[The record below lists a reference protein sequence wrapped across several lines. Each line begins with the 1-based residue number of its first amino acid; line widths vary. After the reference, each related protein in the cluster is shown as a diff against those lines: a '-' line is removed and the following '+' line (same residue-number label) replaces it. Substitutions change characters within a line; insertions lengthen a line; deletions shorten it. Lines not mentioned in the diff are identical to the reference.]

1 MLMQCLF
8 IFLNNYSKSLFVD
21 SVSMEN
27 FKVVIFI
34 MAILISLT
42 AIVNKRKFP
51 FPVILVFAGLIIG
64 FVPQLPNLQ
73 LDPEVVFVIIL
84 PPLLY
89 DAASKT
95 SWLEFKISIRPISAL
110 AITLI
115 FFTTLTVAVTAH
127 YLIPGFTWPL
137 AFVLG
142 AVISPPDAVAAS
154 GIIKGLGLNKKTITI
169 LEGESLVNDASA
181 LIAYR
186 YAVLAVT
193 TGSFVFWQAGVQFL
207 LVSVVGI
214 LIGFAT
220 GFLFVFAHK
229 KIENNPLVET
239 SLTLLAPFV
248 AYLAAEHFHMSGVL
262 AVVVTGLVI
271 SRKSPEIF
279 ASQARMRTRVVW
291 DTIIFLLN
299 GFIFILIGL
308 QLPSIIK
315 DLGRYPISTILGY
328 GLIIS
333 LVTIIVRVIWVFGGA
348 YWSSIFKK
356 NKKDIVTA
364 TAYSDAKNTWKNVM
378 VVAWTG
384 TRGIISLA
392 AALALPL
399 ALDDGTAF
407 PKRSSIIFLAF
418 VVIFI
423 TLVVQGLTLPFL
435 VKWLQIKPEDNT
447 DEEQRE
453 LQLYLAN
460 STLHYIENEFPIQND
475 SKLKEQLKNR
485 FEQQI
490 RKLNKEIQLHK
501 RAKYFNYEVKPAE
514 PDNSLTAKVEI
525 NKFQREL
532 LIRLHKDGDFSDA
545 VIRQTEREI
554 DIDELRLNQHL
565 PKED

>member
-1 MLMQCLF
+1 MDDLKIIVF
-8 IFLNNYSKSLFVD
+8 IL
-21 SVSMEN
+21 
-27 FKVVIFI
+27 
-34 MAILISLT
+34 AILITLT
-42 AIVNKRKFP
+42 AVVNKRKFP
-51 FPVILVFAGLIIG
+51 LPVLLVFAGLIIG
-64 FVPQLPNLQ
+64 FIPQLPDLA
-73 LDPEVVFVIIL
+73 LDPDVVFVIML

-95 SWLEFKISIRPISAL
+95 SWLEFKTSIRPISAL
-110 AITLI
+110 AITLV
-115 FFTTLTVAVTAH
+115 FFTTGAVAVTAH

-142 AVISPPDAVAAS
+142 AVVSPPDAVAAS
-154 GIIKGLGLNKKTITI
+154 GIIQGLGLNKKVITI

-193 TGSFVFWQAGVQFL
+193 TGSFVLWQAGVQFL
-207 LVSVVGI
+207 LVASIGI
-214 LIGFAT
+214 LIGFVT
-220 GFLFVFAHK
+220 GFLFVHAHK

-262 AVVVTGLVI
+262 AVVTAGLVI

-308 QLPSIIK
+308 QLPIIIK
-315 DLGRYPISTILGY
+315 DLGRYPFTSILGY

-333 LVTIIVRVIWVFGGA
+333 LVTILVRIIWVFGGA
-348 YWSSIFKK
+348 YWLSFFKVDQK
-356 NKKDIVTA
+356 ENMA
-364 TAYSDAKNTWKNVM
+364 LHSDPQNTWKNVM

-384 TRGIISLA
+384 TRGVISLA

-399 ALDDGTAF
+399 LLNDGSAF
-407 PKRSSIIFLAF
+407 PKRSSIIFLSF
-418 VVIFI
+418 VVIFV

-435 VKWLQIKPEDNT
+435 VRWLKIKPEDNS

-453 LQLYLAN
+453 LQLYLAS
-460 STLHYIENEFPIQND
+460 STLHFIEHEFPIQGD
-475 SKLKEQLKNR
+475 TKLQQQLKNKY
-485 FEQQI
+485 EQQI
-490 RKLNKEIQLHK
+490 RKLNKEIQLHR
-501 RAKYFNYEVKPAE
+501 RARYFNYEVKPQE
-514 PDNSLTAKVEI
+514 PDNLLTAKVEI

-532 LIRLHKDGDFSDA
+532 LIRLHKDGDFSDTT
-545 VIRQTEREI
+545 IKQIEREI
-554 DIDELRLNQHL
+554 DIDELKLNQQL
-565 PKED
+565 PKNE

>member
-1 MLMQCLF
+1 
-8 IFLNNYSKSLFVD
+8 
-21 SVSMEN
+21 MEN
-27 FKVVIFI
+27 FKIVIFI

-42 AIVNKRKFP
+42 AIVNKRKLP

-64 FVPQLPNLQ
+64 FIPQLPNLE
-73 LDPEVVFVIIL
+73 LDPEVVFVIML
-84 PPLLY
+84 PPLLF

-95 SWLEFKISIRPISAL
+95 SWLEFKTSIRPISAL
-110 AITLI
+110 AITLV
-115 FFTTLTVAVTAH
+115 FFTTLAVAVTAH

-142 AVISPPDAVAAS
+142 AVVSPPDAVAAS
-154 GIIKGLGLNKKTITI
+154 GIIKGLGLNKKVITI
-169 LEGESLVNDASA
+169 IEGESLVNDASA

-207 LVSVVGI
+207 LVASAGI
-214 LIGFAT
+214 AIGFVT
-220 GFLFVFAHK
+220 GFLFVHAHK

-248 AYLAAEHFHMSGVL
+248 AYLAAENFHMSGVL
-262 AVVVTGLVI
+262 AVVTAGLVI

-308 QLPSIIK
+308 QLPLIIK
-315 DLGRYPISTILGY
+315 DLGRYPFSIILGY

-333 LVTIIVRVIWVFGGA
+333 LVTIIVRIIWVFGGA
-348 YWSSIFKK
+348 SWLNFFQQNKK
-356 NKKDIVTA
+356 NEIAANIYTDT
-364 TAYSDAKNTWKNVM
+364 KNTWKNVM

-384 TRGIISLA
+384 TRGVISLA

-399 ALDDGTAF
+399 MLDDGTAF

-418 VVIFI
+418 VVIFV
-423 TLVVQGLTLPFL
+423 TLVVQGLSLPFL
-435 VKWLQIKPEDNT
+435 VKWLKIKPEDNT

-460 STLHYIENEFPIQND
+460 STLHYIEHEFPIQGDN
-475 SKLKEQLKNR
+475 KLQQQLKDKYK
-485 FEQQI
+485 QQI
-490 RKLNKEIQLHK
+490 RKLTKEIQLHK
-501 RAKYFNYEVKPAE
+501 RAKYFNYEVKLPG
-514 PDNSLTAKVEI
+514 PDNLLTSKVEI

-545 VIRQTEREI
+545 AIRQIEREI
-554 DIDELRLNQHL
+554 DIDELKLNEQL
-565 PKED
+565 PNEE

>member
-1 MLMQCLF
+1 
-8 IFLNNYSKSLFVD
+8 
-21 SVSMEN
+21 
-27 FKVVIFI
+27 

-42 AIVNKRKFP
+42 AIVNKRKLP
-51 FPVILVFAGLIIG
+51 FPVLLVFAGLVIG
-64 FVPQLPNLQ
+64 FIPQLPNLE
-73 LDPEVVFVIIL
+73 LDPEVVFVIML

-95 SWLEFKISIRPISAL
+95 SWLEFKTSIRPISAL
-110 AITLI
+110 AITLV
-115 FFTTLTVAVTAH
+115 FFTTVAVAVTAY

-154 GIIKGLGLNKKTITI
+154 GIIKGLGLNKKVITI

-193 TGSFVFWQAGVQFL
+193 TGSFVFWQAGLQFL
-207 LVSVVGI
+207 LVSAVGV
-214 LIGFAT
+214 LIGLAT
-220 GFLFVFAHK
+220 GFLFVLAHK
-229 KIENNPLVET
+229 KIENNPVVET
-239 SLTLLAPFV
+239 SLTLLSPFV

-262 AVVVTGLVI
+262 AVVTAGLVI

-308 QLPSIIK
+308 QLPAIIK
-315 DLGRYPISTILGY
+315 DLGRYPFSVILGY

-333 LVTIIVRVIWVFGGA
+333 LVTIIVRIIWVFGGA
-348 YWSSIFKK
+348 YWLNFFQRNKSSGDSIIAQS
-356 NKKDIVTA
+356 NPQ
-364 TAYSDAKNTWKNVM
+364 NTWKNVM

-384 TRGIISLA
+384 TRGVISLA

-399 ALDDGTAF
+399 VLNDGSAF

-418 VVIFI
+418 VVIFV

-435 VKWLQIKPEDNT
+435 VKWLKIKPEDNT
-447 DEEQRE
+447 DEEERE

-460 STLHYIENEFPIQND
+460 STLHYIEHEFPIQGDN
-475 SKLKEQLKNR
+475 KLQQQLKNKY
-485 FEQQI
+485 EQLI
-490 RKLNKEIQLHK
+490 RKLTKEIQLHK
-501 RAKYFNYEVKPAE
+501 RARYFENAVKLPE
-514 PDNSLTAKVEI
+514 PDNMLTAKVEI

-532 LIRLHKDGDFSDA
+532 LIRLHKDGDFSDTA
-545 VIRQTEREI
+545 IRHIEREI
-554 DIDELRLNQHL
+554 DIDEIQLTQQL
-565 PKED
+565 PREG